1 MAAAVC
7 GFCRRPK
14 LPARSER
21 MVLRM
26 NKKISLGA
34 AISLMALTAA
44 VAITITAFFVMKS
57 LNVSITDFSQRSAM
71 FKKLADVDAM
81 ARSKYVGNVD
91 NTKVTDNTI
100 TGYMKGLGDK
110 YGCYLDAQ
118 EYKSI
123 ALSNSGQGLGIG
135 VNVVKATDGCIKVV
149 SVISGSPAQK
159 AGVKVNDEI
168 VNIGGQDTKSAGYE
182 TAINLLKGS
191 EGTSVTFTVSRNGI
205 NLPFTVVRQKYTLQ
219 SVQSRKIGNLGYVK
233 IIEFD
238 SNTSQQF
245 KQQVDSLVSGKVKGI
260 IFDVRNNPGGL
271 LEAAAP
277 MIDKIVPAGPIVR
290 AKYKNGTMKTL
301 YTSDSNQI
309 DLPMAVI
316 TNQNTASAAELF
328 TAALKDYG
336 KAKSVGVKTYGKGT
350 MQEILDLNDGTALD
364 LSVAYFYPPKS
375 DNFEGKGV
383 TPDIVSQLSEKKQ
396 ENFYSLSDDE
406 DDQLQAAIGY
416 VEMQIK

>member
-1 MAAAVC
+1 
-7 GFCRRPK
+7 
-14 LPARSER
+14 
-21 MVLRM
+21 M
-26 NKKISLGA
+26 NKKISVGA
-34 AISLMALTAA
+34 AVSLMALTAA
-44 VAITITAFFVMKS
+44 IAITITAFFVMNS
-57 LNVSITDFSQRSAM
+57 LNVSITNFSQRSAM

-81 ARSKYVGNVD
+81 ARSKYVGAID

-118 EYKSI
+118 DYKSI

-149 SVISGSPAQK
+149 SVITGSPAQK

-168 VNIGGQDTKSAGYE
+168 TNIGGEDVKSTGYGN
-182 TAINLLKGS
+182 AINLLKGS
-191 EGTSVTFTVSRNGI
+191 EGTTVSFTVLRSGKS
-205 NLPFTVVRQKYTLQ
+205 LPFSVIRQKYTLQ
-219 SVQSRKIGNLGYVK
+219 SVQSKTIGNLGYVK
-233 IIEFD
+233 IVEFD
-238 SNTSQQF
+238 SNTNEQFSQQI
-245 KQQVDSLVSGKVKGI
+245 DSLVKSGVKGI

-290 AKYKNGTMKTL
+290 AKYKDGTMKTL
-301 YTSDSNQI
+301 YTSDSKQI
-309 DLPMAVI
+309 NLPMAVI

-336 KAKSVGVKTYGKGT
+336 KAKSIGVKTYGKGT

-375 DNFEGKGV
+375 NNFEGKGV
-383 TPDIVSQLSEKKQ
+383 SPDIISQLSEKKQ
-396 ENFYSLSDDE
+396 ENFYSLSEDE
-406 DDQLQAAIGY
+406 DDQLQAAISY

>member
-1 MAAAVC
+1 
-7 GFCRRPK
+7 
-14 LPARSER
+14 
-21 MVLRM
+21 M
-26 NKKISLGA
+26 NKKISVGA

-44 VAITITAFFVMKS
+44 AAITITAFFVMNS
-57 LNVSITDFSQRSAM
+57 LNVSIANFSQRSAM
-71 FKKLADVDAM
+71 FKKLADVDAL
-81 ARSKYVGNVD
+81 ARTKYVGSID
-91 NTKVTDNTI
+91 STKVTDDTI

-118 EYKSI
+118 DYKSI

-135 VNVVKATDGCIKVV
+135 VNVVKAADGCIKVV
-149 SVISGSPAQK
+149 SVIDSSPAQK

-168 VNIGGQDTKSAGYE
+168 ISIGGEDVKSAGYGN
-182 TAINLLKGS
+182 AINLLKGS
-191 EGTSVTFTVSRNGI
+191 EGTSVTFTVLRDGKS
-205 NLPFTVVRQKYTLQ
+205 LQFTVVRQKYTLQ
-219 SVQSRKIGNLGYVK
+219 SVQSKTIGNLGYVK

-238 SNTSQQF
+238 SNTSAQF
-245 KQQVDSLVSGKVKGI
+245 SQQVDSLVNSGVKGI

-290 AKYKNGTMKTL
+290 AKYKDGTMKTL
-301 YTSDSNQI
+301 YTSGPSQI
-309 DLPMAVI
+309 NLPMAVI

-383 TPDIVSQLSEKKQ
+383 TPDIYSQLSEQKQ
-396 ENFYSLSDDE
+396 ENFYSLSEDQ
-406 DDQLQAAIGY
+406 DDQLQAAISY